1 MPIYLVHVMQAF
13 LGALL
18 FVLLLEYRLSPL
30 KRVFYFA
37 CGALAGILFFELLSL
52 YLFEKSLKLG
62 FDLAL
67 LVLIPVGILLSVF
80 GRFPVFGL
88 FEKLFLVIFGLGS
101 GVSYGII
108 SQDFPLLEGELLDT
122 LSLLSSGFVLL
133 ALLLLIMLV
142 WGAKGLLRNRATS
155 QRIALVI
162 LALLIMLTLLGDVG
176 ITLMRLNVLP
186 AHSLLLSLVAKILHY
201 TFLLPYISVGILFML
216 VFLRFAFAPKLPNK
230 SEVGSIPFRKL
241 KALREA
247 LVRSCGLSAASLLV
261 LLLLMLYYDLYA
273 SRAPQISTPT
283 VLEPVDGYFAIP
295 MERLR
300 DNELHRFAYITD
312 EGNEI
317 RFFLINRF
325 PDKDSPVAV
334 FDACMICGDMGY
346 VKKDGELICIACNVR
361 IFIPSVGKEGGCNP
375 IPFPFEFDG
384 KDVKITLDTI
394 LKGVHYFSKVVEKEV
409 SDPVSGAKLIN
420 LKAPK
425 SYLFGGKTY
434 YFENEKNLETF
445 KQDPERFVGEM
456 TRAFYR
462 AQGYKALQEQ

>member
-1 MPIYLVHVMQAF
+1 MPIYLVHVVQAF
-13 LGALL
+13 FGALL
-18 FVLLLEYRLSPL
+18 FVFLLEYRLSFS
-30 KRVFYFA
+30 KRVLYFA
-37 CGALAGILFFELLSL
+37 FGSLAGILLFELSSL

-62 FDLAL
+62 FNLAL
-67 LVLIPVGILLSVF
+67 LVLIPMGILLPIF

-88 FEKLFLVIFGLGS
+88 FEKLFLIILGLGS
-101 GVSYGII
+101 GVSYGVL
-108 SQDFPLLEGELLDT
+108 SQDFPLLSGELLDT
-122 LSLLSSGFVLL
+122 LSLLSLGFVLFALLLL
-133 ALLLLIMLV
+133 ALLA
-142 WGAKGLLRNRATS
+142 WGTKGLLGKEILF
-155 QRIALVI
+155 QRIMLGI

-176 ITLMRLNVLP
+176 ITLMRLNILP
-186 AHSLLLSLVAKILHY
+186 AHSILLSLVAKILHY
-201 TFLLPYISVGILFML
+201 TFLLPYISAGVLFAL
-216 VFLRFAFAPKLPNK
+216 VSLRFAFAPKLPNK

-247 LVRSCGLSAASLLV
+247 LARSCGISAASLLV
-261 LLLLMLYYDLYA
+261 LLSLMLYYDLYA

-434 YFENEKNLETF
+434 YFENEENLETF
-445 KQDPERFVGEM
+445 KRDPERFAGEM
-456 TRAFYR
+456 TQAYYR
-462 AQGYKALQEQ
+462 AQGYRALQEQ